1 MKKEGSSTETFVLQK
16 VEEYLRNYPVPT
28 SIEYIDHLFKLTH
41 TFSTPYTDSKIT
53 KESYLTHQALEKV
66 SKIEN
71 TNKKITHNS

>member
-1 MKKEGSSTETFVLQK
+1 MKEEGSSAETFVLQK
-16 VEEYLRNYPVPT
+16 IEEYLIKYPVPT
-28 SIEYIDHLFKLTH
+28 SIEYIGNLFKLTH
-41 TFSTPYTDSKIT
+41 TFSSPYTDSKIA